1 MTVKFKCPL
10 GDLIWKDKI
19 ILFFSILYFTVQF
32 DFVMFINIHIMAWN
46 AFWSLFFI
54 QNKIM
59 SRLPMTYARQR
70 IKATSPLHILLQE
83 QGIVPTIDYIPFNL
97 LLFCMY
103 QLTCQLKNIFHYA
116 WLQTRMRNKTY
127 RDIAKQ
133 MFHINTCFNRD
144 TEINNLHSHRHMVG
158 NFPNNSFWVLPFPIT
173 KRRERE
179 SEHIINLSDET
190 I

>member
-1 MTVKFKCPL
+1 MTVKFKGPL

-70 IKATSPLHILLQE
+70 IKATSPLHILL
-83 QGIVPTIDYIPFNL
+83 
-97 LLFCMY
+97 
-103 QLTCQLKNIFHYA
+103 
-116 WLQTRMRNKTY
+116 
-127 RDIAKQ
+127 
-133 MFHINTCFNRD
+133 
-144 TEINNLHSHRHMVG
+144 
-158 NFPNNSFWVLPFPIT
+158 
-173 KRRERE
+173 
-179 SEHIINLSDET
+179 
-190 I
+190 